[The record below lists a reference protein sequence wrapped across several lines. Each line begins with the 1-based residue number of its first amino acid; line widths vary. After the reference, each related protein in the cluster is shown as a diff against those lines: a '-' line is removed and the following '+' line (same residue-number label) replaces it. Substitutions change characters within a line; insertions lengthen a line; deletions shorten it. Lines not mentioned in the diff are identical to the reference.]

1 VIRDNFLGEER
12 GKEKW
17 KKTNT
22 FLGVLLYWVWA
33 AVATC

>member
-1 VIRDNFLGEER
+1 VIRDNFLCEEK

-22 FLGVLLYWVWA
+22 FLSVLLYWVWA
-33 AVATC
+33 AVAIC